1 MSSDTANRKRLEAI
15 VHGRVQGVNFRHY
28 TRARARQMGLT
39 GYVRNRRDGS
49 VQVVAEGDA
58 DDLRALL
65 RWLQHGPP
73 LAEVRRVEPA
83 WSEACDDFERFE
95 VRF

>member
-1 MSSDTANRKRLEAI
+1 MANQKRLEAI
-15 VHGRVQGVNFRHY
+15 VRGRVQGVNFRHY
-28 TRARARQMGLT
+28 THARARQMGLT
-39 GYVRNRRDGS
+39 GYVCNRRDGS

-65 RWLQHGPP
+65 RWLQQGPP
-73 LAEVRRVEPA
+73 LAEVRRVEPV
-83 WSEACDDFERFE
+83 WGEACNEFERFE